1 MPSDTTEKAFESLI
15 VKGLCTE
22 GGYVHGDRDDYDRDH
37 AIDLPKLL
45 EFLKTTQPKIFTKLG
60 LETDGPL
67 RKKFLA
73 RLQGVSISTV
83 NARYRYGMDKLRA
96 LLNGDADHER

>member
-37 AIDLPKLL
+37 AIDLPKLMT
-45 EFLKTTQPKIFTKLG
+45 FLKATQLKSFNFSAHP
-60 LETDGPL
+60 D
-67 RKKFLA
+67 RKE
-73 RLQGVSISTV
+73 VI
-83 NARYRYGMDKLRA
+83 
-96 LLNGDADHER
+96 